1 MGEGGEKGGEAQT
14 FESAMRELEGIVH
27 ELEAG
32 DTGLEAAIAA
42 YERGIKLK
50 KFCEENLRQAELNAA
65 SSSRSSA
72 RRISDRLSS
81 ASRRSTAMRPAT
93 SARSRSRPA
102 EGAG

>member
-1 MGEGGEKGGEAQT
+1 MGEGSEKDGEAQT

-32 DTGLEAAIAA
+32 ETGLEAAIAA
-42 YERGIKLK
+42 YERGVKLK
-50 KFCEENLRQAELNAA
+50 TFCEEPGRPN
-65 SSSRSSA
+65 
-72 RRISDRLSS
+72 S
-81 ASRRSTAMRPAT
+81 ASRRSTAMPPAP

>member
-50 KFCEENLRQAELNAA
+50 KFCEENLRQAELRVEKIDGDAA
-65 SSSRSSA
+65 GDVR
-72 RRISDRLSS
+72 
-81 ASRRSTAMRPAT
+81 TEPFET
-93 SARSRSRPA
+93 
-102 EGAG
+102 G